1 MSENF
6 KMKFKV
12 IYSANLWR
20 YRIKY
25 QGNYYY
31 FSERL
36 IKCSK
41 IVRILDIIAILIMF
55 ILAMIRLQDET
66 FILPPFS
73 STIYLLTVLVI
84 DSVVSWFIYPKYVK
98 DDLRLIE

>member
-1 MSENF
+1 VSENF
-6 KMKFKV
+6 KMKYKV

-31 FSERL
+31 FSDKL

-41 IVRILDIIAILIMF
+41 IVRISDIIAILIMF
-55 ILAMIRLQDET
+55 ILALIRVQDET
-66 FILPPFS
+66 FIPSPFS
-73 STIYLLTVLVI
+73 STIYCLIVLVV

>member
-6 KMKFKV
+6 KMKYKV
-12 IYSANLWR
+12 IHSANLWR

-31 FSERL
+31 FSEKL

-41 IVRILDIIAILIMF
+41 IVRISDIIAILIMF
-55 ILAMIRLQDET
+55 ILAMIRSQDET
-66 FILPPFS
+66 FILPPFY
-73 STIYLLTVLVI
+73 STINLLIVFVV
-84 DSVVSWFIYPKYVK
+84 DSVVSWFIYPKYVI